1 MNMLV
6 RHDHAHRVQL
16 FEFNRGD
23 RVEYKHAIYRW
34 MSTTNAGYW
43 FQRVDDDLPPEF
55 FTYESVSQAFENKRD
70 PMGYLPGRRSAPSN
84 DNSTEAELLS
94 NLRPAQQ
101 QEVLEKHEWCV
112 RFLRDEAADDLLSRS
127 EAKLSDYIGKTQ
139 ARLQTESD
147 ERHKAAGRTHR
158 TAPQLPA
165 PPSPR
170 SLRRWVQK
178 FEEGNF
184 DTVALLNKSSAK
196 YRREYFTPDELE
208 HINKHVWM
216 FASKDRLPIKE
227 LHAML
232 KKAMENANRERR
244 EKNIALGA
252 TVLNELRV
260 PDIDTFSS
268 RIHKL
273 PRAHVALG
281 HHGTDHALARY
292 SAIMAGADVLRP
304 LERVEID
311 ECFVDLQT
319 LLIQAEE
326 WENLTQKERDIVAR
340 VRLYVTAAKD
350 VATKCIVG
358 LRIHHTPPNTSSAIC
373 ALEMVTRDKS
383 ELARSIGCETPW
395 DMDGVPQEVP
405 VDSATWLASKELRIA
420 TNDIGG
426 CLFQPKAGDAAAR
439 GTLERWFRTLNREA
453 LLFFTGRTWGS
464 YAEKGDHD
472 AEKEA
477 SIVFHKAAG
486 LLMRY
491 VVDVFHNSPHDGLNG
506 ETPRNAWQR
515 LRKFYKPTPPL
526 SPRLRRSVFGI
537 KVNRKISKSG
547 IRILGILYNSSKLQA
562 LFRASDDNVEVKF
575 DRFDLGAISVRH
587 PEGWLT
593 VPAVHEEIIGMS
605 LWKWL
610 AFNQRLNLTNR
621 KNAEV
626 PLEIARR
633 TKEWLR
639 DQAQIAQAEAE
650 LGSSILTERDIIRFE
665 KNVAYQVDF
674 VERKRSEE
682 QAQIE
687 EADISS
693 LIKQWDIHGIQ
704 QQPENTEPKK
714 VVAKTTSNS
723 ASGNL
728 LDPGF
733 NL

>member
-6 RHDHAHRVQL
+6 RPGHAHKVQL
-16 FEFNRGD
+16 FEFYRGD

-34 MSTTNAGYW
+34 MSTTNTGYW

-55 FTYESVSQAFENKRD
+55 FTYESVSQAFDNKRD
-70 PMGYLPGRRSAPSN
+70 PMGYLPGRRSSPNEGNLSE
-84 DNSTEAELLS
+84 TELLS
-94 NLRPAQQ
+94 NLKPAQQ
-101 QEVLEKHEWCV
+101 KEVLEKHEWCA

-127 EAKLSDYIGKTQ
+127 EAKLSDYIMKTQ
-139 ARLQTESD
+139 ARLQKESD
-147 ERHKAAGRTHR
+147 ERHKASGKTHR

-165 PPSPR
+165 APSPR

-184 DTVALLNKSSAK
+184 DAVALLNKSSAK
-196 YRREYFTPDELE
+196 YRREYFTPEELE

-216 FASKDRLPIKE
+216 YASKDRLPIKE

-232 KKAMENANRERR
+232 KKAVETANQERR

-252 TVLNELRV
+252 TALKDLRV

-273 PRAHVALG
+273 PRAHVTLG
-281 HHGTDHALARY
+281 QHGSDAALARY
-292 SAIMAGADVLRP
+292 SAIMGGVDVLRP

-311 ECFVDLQT
+311 ECFIDLQT
-319 LLIQAEE
+319 LLVQAED
-326 WENLTQKERDIVAR
+326 WDNLSQKERNVVAR
-340 VRLYVTAAKD
+340 VRLYITAAKD
-350 VATKCIVG
+350 VATKSIVG
-358 LRIHHTPPNTSSAIC
+358 LRIHHTAPNTSSAIC

-405 VDSATWLASKELRIA
+405 VDSATWLASKELRTA

-439 GTLERWFRTLNREA
+439 GTLERWFRTLNRQA
-453 LLFFTGRTWGS
+453 LLSLTGRTWGS
-464 YAEKGDHD
+464 PAEKGDYD

-477 SIVFHKAAG
+477 SIVFHQAAE

-491 VVDVFHNSPHDGLNG
+491 VVDVFHNTPHEGLNG
-506 ETPRNAWQR
+506 ETPRNAWLR

-537 KVNRKISKSG
+537 QVNRKISKGG
-547 IRILGILYNSSKLQA
+547 IRILGILYTSSKLQA
-562 LFRASDDNVEVKF
+562 LFRESDVSLEVRF

-593 VPAVHEEIIGMS
+593 VPADHEEIAGMS

-626 PLEIARR
+626 SLEIARR
-633 TKEWLR
+633 TKSWLR
-639 DQAQIAQAEAE
+639 DQAEVARAEAE
-650 LGSSILTERDIIRFE
+650 LGSAVLTERDILRFE
-665 KNVAYQVDF
+665 KQVAYQVEF

-682 QAQIE
+682 QAPVE

-693 LIKQWDIHGIQ
+693 LIKQWDMHGIQ
-704 QQPENTEPKK
+704 QLADNAQTQKS
-714 VVAKTTSNS
+714 VAKTAPNPV
-723 ASGNL
+723 SGNL

>member
-6 RHDHAHRVQL
+6 RPDYAHKVQL
-16 FEFNRGD
+16 FDFNRGD
-23 RVEYKHAIYRW
+23 RVEYKHAVYRW
-34 MSTTNAGYW
+34 MSTTNTGYW

-55 FTYESVSQAFENKRD
+55 FTYQAVSQAINSDRD
-70 PMGYLPGRRSAPSN
+70 PMGYLPCRRSHPSN
-84 DNSTEAELLS
+84 DNVSESELLS
-94 NLRPAQQ
+94 NLKPAQQ

-127 EAKLSDYIGKTQ
+127 EAKLSDYLSKTQ
-139 ARLQTESD
+139 ARLQKESD
-147 ERHKAAGRTHR
+147 DRHKAAGKTHR

-165 PPSPR
+165 APSPR

-184 DTVALLNKSSAK
+184 DPIALLNKSNAK

-216 FASKDRLPIKE
+216 YASKDRPPIKE
-227 LHAML
+227 LHAKL
-232 KKAMENANRERR
+232 RQAVDTANQQRR
-244 EKNIALGA
+244 QKNIEFGA
-252 TVLNELRV
+252 TVLKDLRV
-260 PDIDTFSS
+260 PDIDTFTS

-273 PRAHVALG
+273 PRSHTALG
-281 HHGTDHALARY
+281 RHGKDHATTRY
-292 SAIMAGADVLRP
+292 SAIMEGVDAVRP

-311 ECFVDLQT
+311 ECLVDLQT

-326 WENLTQKERDIVAR
+326 WEKLSQKERDVVAR

-350 VATKCIVG
+350 VATKCLVG
-358 LRIHHTPPNTSSAIC
+358 LRIHHTAPNAASAIS
-373 ALEMVTRDKS
+373 ALEMVMRDKTY
-383 ELARSIGCETPW
+383 LANSIGCETPW
-395 DMDGVPQEVP
+395 DMDGIPGEIA

-420 TNDIGG
+420 TNDVGG
-426 CLFQPKAGDAAAR
+426 CLFQPKAGDAGAR
-439 GTLERWFRTLNREA
+439 GTLERWFRTLNRQA

-464 YAEKGDHD
+464 TDEKGDQD

-477 SIVFHKAAG
+477 SLVFHKAAE
-486 LLMRY
+486 LLTRF
-491 VVDVFHNSPHDGLNG
+491 VVDVFHNTPHAGLNG
-506 ETPRNAWQR
+506 ETPREAWHR

-537 KVNRKISKSG
+537 KVSRKVSRSG
-547 IRILGILYNSSKLQA
+547 IRVLGIQYTSSKLQA
-562 LFRASDDNVEVKF
+562 LFRASDEDVEVRL

-593 VPAVHEEIIGMS
+593 VPASHEEFAGMS

-674 VERKRSEE
+674 VDCKRTEQ

-693 LIKQWDIHGIQ
+693 LIKQWDMHGIQ
-704 QQPENTEPKK
+704 QSAENAQTQKA
-714 VVAKTTSNS
+714 VAKTPPAP
-723 ASGNL
+723 ASGSL
-728 LDPGF
+728 LDPDF